1 MAIENKDGTFTM
13 NQDMSSGQFL
23 NFLFNP
29 FAENFTK
36 EETND
41 KSLAELESMRE
52 GEKQANIVADEYIT
66 TGKIPDDWNSELY
79 GDFGQYIAER
89 NKARQKNTLSFSKHV
104 LPLLNETQQNKFYPD
119 LFKDVL
125 KQSGNEDFKRINL
138 SDISRSAQRN
148 EDGSFSYNP
157 SVTTMVPNEDGTFNI
172 RENNITMDGQN
183 ERDGGQAIVPGTVTG
198 NDLDVVYDAKKYSL
212 IGTAPAGT
220 EAGINITEQL
230 TSRGLDI
237 SDISNDFSIINNP
250 NSPRELVLNT
260 IAKLS
265 DTLDESTDEIQTTGD
280 TEDSLAQTWQQ
291 APGADYKEKLKNFV
305 AGDRVIEVDES
316 KFSKTGF
323 SLDGRNATGAQLLNQ
338 LKAAKSYVVD
348 GVKGPYLS
356 GSEFGRPDKSVAKL
370 LDSFFQR
377 GAGQRSAERTKE
389 RRTELLGKDYD
400 LQNVEEA
407 FTKEQWN
414 SLNESQKKEA
424 VALLGEMALNNTQ
437 TLLSKKIGEIR
448 KGPAG
453 LSTDEARTYITNNKL
468 YRELATADN
477 LNIMLK
483 NPTISEDF
491 KNLSPQ
497 DFTNKYTIEKD
508 GKRVIDEAKVLGNE
522 VAPESKV
529 QLNNAISDKQVNEFA
544 KLIKNND
551 IAGIEKLVN
560 SINIS
565 AEDNSALTEALVAV
579 NGDFRKM
586 TAKEADRKIVRKYVL
601 SSLATLPKD
610 APIRDF
616 LSNISIGT
624 YIETGMLNTQG
635 SQLAKDMASLSDS
648 SKAKY
653 DGTQLFNKNYDELF
667 KIRGQYRTDKI
678 EDQRIAWQDSTKALQ
693 GMKAQLGF
701 GTPTQQRAM
710 EAAYKQEVINNLK
723 DFAAAQQPGFWQKLF
738 TLGFAQG
745 GQFKFFGNE
754 VDATAERNDAG
765 KVIGLKIGDIVV
777 EINDMKREFSPE
789 FVNAFVAAANI
800 NTDSQRQSSR

>member
-1 MAIENKDGTFTM
+1 MAIRNKDGTFTANRDM
-13 NQDMSSGQFL
+13 NAGQFL

-29 FAENFTK
+29 FAENFNTQ
-36 EETND
+36 ETND
-41 KSLAELESMRE
+41 MSLVELNRMRE
-52 GEKQANIVADEYIT
+52 GELQADTVADEYLT
-66 TGKIPDDWNSELY
+66 SNKIPDNWNSELY
-79 GDFGQYIAER
+79 GDFGQYVAER
-89 NKARQKNTLSFSKHV
+89 NEAKQKNTLSFSKHV
-104 LPLLNETQQNKFYPD
+104 LPLLDETQQNKFYPD

-138 SDISRSAQRN
+138 SDVSRSAQRN

-157 SVTTMVPNEDGTFNI
+157 SVTTMAPNQDGTFAI
-172 RENNITMDGQN
+172 RENGITMDGKN
-183 ERDGGQAIVPGTVTG
+183 ERDGGQAIVPGAVTG

-212 IGTAPAGT
+212 MGTAPAGT
-220 EAGINITEQL
+220 EAGVNITNQL

-237 SDISNDFSIINNP
+237 SDISNDFSIINNA

-260 IAKLS
+260 IANLGDS
-265 DTLDESTDEIQTTGD
+265 LDTSTDEIKTTGG
-280 TEDSLAQTWQQ
+280 TGDSLAQTWQQ
-291 APGADYKEKLKNFV
+291 APGAGYKEKLENFL

-323 SLDGRNATGAQLLNQ
+323 SLDERNATGAQLLNQ
-338 LKAAKSYVVD
+338 LKTAKGYVVD

-356 GSEFGRPDKSVAKL
+356 GSEFNRPDISVSKL
-370 LDSFFQR
+370 LDNIFQR
-377 GAGQRSAERTKE
+377 GAGQRVAERKKE

-407 FTKEQWN
+407 FTKEQWS
-414 SLNESQKKEA
+414 SLNETQKKEA
-424 VALLGEMALNNTQ
+424 VALLSEMAVNNTK
-437 TLLSKKIGEIR
+437 TLLGEKIGEIK

-453 LSTDEARTYITNNKL
+453 LSSDESRTYITNNKL
-468 YRELATADN
+468 YRDLATADN
-477 LNIMLK
+477 LNIILK
-483 NPTISEDF
+483 NSEISEDF

-522 VAPESKV
+522 VTPESKV
-529 QLNNAISDKQVNEFA
+529 QLNNAISDRQVNEFA

-610 APIRDF
+610 APIRPF
-616 LSNISIGT
+616 LTNISIGT

-635 SQLAKDMASLSDS
+635 SQLAKDMASQASSIPEVEFSQPFSDAYS
-648 SKAKY
+648 ELR
-653 DGTQLFNKNYDELF
+653 DINKE
-667 KIRGQYRTDKI
+667 YRTGKL
-678 EDQRIAWQDSTKALQ
+678 ENPEMKWQESTKALAN
-693 GMKAQLGF
+693 MKAQMNLGN
-701 GTPTQQRAM
+701 PAKRLAM
-710 EAAYKQEVINNLK
+710 RTAYGQEVINSLK
-723 DFAAAQQPGFWQKLF
+723 EFAASVEPDLWDEIT
-738 TLGFAQG
+738 TLTFAKG
-745 GQFKFFGNE
+745 GQFKLFGNE
-754 VDATAERNDAG
+754 VDAIAERNDAG
-765 KVIGLKIGDIVV
+765 EVIGLKIGDTVLTV
-777 EINDMKREFSPE
+777 NDMKGQFSPE
-789 FVNAFVAAANI
+789 FINAFVAAADI
-800 NTDSQRQSSR
+800 NTESQRQRNR

>member
-1 MAIENKDGTFTM
+1 MAIRNKDGTFTANRDM
-13 NQDMSSGQFL
+13 NAGQFL

-29 FAENFTK
+29 FAENFNTQ
-36 EETND
+36 ETND
-41 KSLAELESMRE
+41 MSLVELNRMRE
-52 GEKQANIVADEYIT
+52 GELQADTVADEYLT
-66 TGKIPDDWNSELY
+66 SNKIPDNWNSELY
-79 GDFGQYIAER
+79 GDFGQYVAER
-89 NKARQKNTLSFSKHV
+89 NEAKQKNTLSFSKHV
-104 LPLLNETQQNKFYPD
+104 LPLLDETQQNKFYPD

-138 SDISRSAQRN
+138 SDVSRSAQRN

-157 SVTTMVPNEDGTFNI
+157 SVTTMAPNQDGTFAI
-172 RENNITMDGQN
+172 RENGITMDGKN
-183 ERDGGQAIVPGTVTG
+183 ERDGGQAIVPGAVTG

-212 IGTAPAGT
+212 MGTAPAGT
-220 EAGINITEQL
+220 EAGVNITNQL

-237 SDISNDFSIINNP
+237 SDISNDFSIINNA

-260 IAKLS
+260 IANLGDS
-265 DTLDESTDEIQTTGD
+265 LDTSTDEIKTTGG
-280 TEDSLAQTWQQ
+280 TGDSLAQTWQQ
-291 APGADYKEKLKNFV
+291 APGAGYKEKLENFL

-323 SLDGRNATGAQLLNQ
+323 SLDERNATGAELLNQ
-338 LKAAKSYVVD
+338 LKAAKGYVVD

-356 GSEFGRPDKSVAKL
+356 GSEFGRPDISVNKL
-370 LDSFFQR
+370 LDNIFNR
-377 GAGQRSAERTKE
+377 GAGQRVAERKKE

-407 FTKEQWN
+407 FTKEQWS
-414 SLNESQKKEA
+414 SLNETQKKEA
-424 VALLGEMALNNTQ
+424 VALLSEMAVNNTK
-437 TLLSKKIGEIR
+437 TLLGEKIGEIK

-453 LSTDEARTYITNNKL
+453 LSSDESRTYITNNKL
-468 YRELATADN
+468 YRDLATADN
-477 LNIMLK
+477 LNIILK
-483 NPTISEDF
+483 NSEISEDF

-522 VAPESKV
+522 VTPESKV
-529 QLNNAISDKQVNEFA
+529 QLNNAISDRQVNEFA

-610 APIRDF
+610 APIRPF
-616 LSNISIGT
+616 LTNISIGT

-635 SQLAKDMASLSDS
+635 SQLAKDMASQASSIPEVEFSQPFSDAYS
-648 SKAKY
+648 ELR
-653 DGTQLFNKNYDELF
+653 DINKE
-667 KIRGQYRTDKI
+667 YRTGKL
-678 EDQRIAWQDSTKALQ
+678 ENPEMKWQESTKALAN
-693 GMKAQLGF
+693 MKAQMNLGN
-701 GTPTQQRAM
+701 PAKRLAM
-710 EAAYKQEVINNLK
+710 RTAYGQEVINSLK
-723 DFAAAQQPGFWQKLF
+723 EFAASVEPDLWDEIT
-738 TLGFAQG
+738 TLTFAKG
-745 GQFKFFGNE
+745 GQFKLFGNE
-754 VDATAERNDAG
+754 VDAIAERNDAG
-765 KVIGLKIGDIVV
+765 EVIGLKIGDTVLTV
-777 EINDMKREFSPE
+777 NDMKGQFSPE
-789 FVNAFVAAANI
+789 FINAFVAAADI
-800 NTDSQRQSSR
+800 NTESQRQRNR